1 MHVGEEDR
9 SDLAITVESGI
20 EIKKRGAGLDGVP
33 GIAQH
38 RDAVA
43 VILSEV
49 KDTGCHWS
57 DQSMW
62 EPFWRRKVYTTIA
75 QEHGS

>member
-1 MHVGEEDR
+1 MRIGEKHR

-20 EIKKRGAGLDGVP
+20 EIKKSGAGLDGVP

-43 VILSEV
+43 VILAEV
-49 KDTGCHWS
+49 KDSGCH
-57 DQSMW
+57 
-62 EPFWRRKVYTTIA
+62 
-75 QEHGS
+75 